1 MATKKK
7 VTTPAIEVV
16 TGFKVTDSD
25 FKCRGTQY
33 ELGKDFVLPGSPTL
47 CHHGYHFCRIA
58 NDCFNYY
65 DFDTKN
71 RVFEVEAF
79 GETEHGEDKSATVG
93 IRFVRELSWQELLGL
108 VNQGKANTGRGNS
121 GNRNSGDLN
130 SGDLNSGNR
139 NSGNRNSGNRNSGNR
154 NSGNRNSGDRNSGDR
169 NSGNRNSG
177 DLNSGDWNSGDWNSG
192 DRNSGVFCTDTP
204 ATISFFNQPSE
215 WSYADWT
222 DSEAYWLKNE
232 VRLTEWR
239 SWSDMTDQEKEEY
252 PRAETAEG
260 YLKRYD
266 YKEAHRTW
274 WAALDKRQQGV
285 ITSLPNFSKEV
296 FTSITGI
303 QLD

>member
-108 VNQGKANTGRGNS
+108 VNQGKANTGRG
-121 GNRNSGDLN
+121 
-130 SGDLNSGNR
+130 
-139 NSGNRNSGNRNSGNR
+139 
-154 NSGNRNSGDRNSGDR
+154 